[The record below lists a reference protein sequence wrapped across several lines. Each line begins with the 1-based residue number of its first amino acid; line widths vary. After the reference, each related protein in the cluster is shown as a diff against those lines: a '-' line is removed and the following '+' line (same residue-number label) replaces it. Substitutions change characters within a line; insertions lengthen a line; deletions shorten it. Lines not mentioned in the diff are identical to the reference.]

1 MDCKSSFIYI
11 SGFATTATSL
21 FGKFCIT
28 GCFFTLHT
36 YAQELFPTVV
46 RNTGYGFSSL
56 CARFAAILAPFMGN
70 EVAKLGRWV
79 PISIFAGFCLVAAIS
94 VYWLPETKGRKIP
107 DSIEEG
113 ESF

>member
-1 MDCKSSFIYI
+1 MIYV